1 MLQRINSSLDE
12 ELLCGDGFWTRDQL
26 EEMDRRF
33 VAATE
38 LAFAKGGE
46 SRAAAAATY
55 VVNGKQHTEA
65 VIEAAWCYLRT
76 NMDAGIDVSFAEVLA
91 RCPGITSA
99 RVRAAFKER
108 LTSWILEGASG
119 QASDLAAEEEAGR
132 RAAVRAQERL

>member
-1 MLQRINSSLDE
+1 MLFVSPILD
-12 ELLCGDGFWTRDQL
+12 LDGQCGLWTRDQL

-33 VAATE
+33 VAAIE

-91 RCPGITSA
+91 RCPGVAPERGRASFKRRLAFWIEG
-99 RVRAAFKER
+99 VR
-108 LTSWILEGASG
+108 
-119 QASDLAAEEEAGR
+119 
-132 RAAVRAQERL
+132 

>member
-1 MLQRINSSLDE
+1 MLFVPPILD
-12 ELLCGDGFWTRDQL
+12 LDGQCGLWTRDQL

-33 VAATE
+33 VAAIE

-55 VVNGKQHTEA
+55 VVNGKQRAEA

-91 RCPGITSA
+91 RCPGVA
-99 RVRAAFKER
+99 PERVRAGFKRR
-108 LTSWILEGASG
+108 LTSWIEGM
-119 QASDLAAEEEAGR
+119 R
-132 RAAVRAQERL
+132 

>member
-1 MLQRINSSLDE
+1 MLFVPPILD
-12 ELLCGDGFWTRDQL
+12 LDGQCGLWTRAQL

-33 VAATE
+33 VAAIE

-91 RCPGITSA
+91 RCPGVA
-99 RVRAAFKER
+99 PERVRAGFKRR
-108 LTSWILEGASG
+108 LTSWIEG
-119 QASDLAAEEEAGR
+119 
-132 RAAVRAQERL
+132 VR